1 MNTADKQK
9 ALIGAVVLVLIIA
22 GLVIWYMATNPPKPI
37 PFGQIPEPTQEIP
50 EGAFRKEMTV
60 DEGQYHTAVA
70 AYPAETPL
78 RDTAGA
84 EADARVV
91 AGLKAFGEEEIRAF
105 KENSGLEDLTQEDI
119 EMLGFDQGRKYTLEM
134 DFEVS
139 ESPKTLTYVYTI
151 YADTLGAHPN
161 GYYRTFTFDKATGAE
176 VSLNNLFTG
185 SYLQRLSEIS
195 RQKLP
200 AVIAT
205 KTGYEANLESIE
217 IGTTA
222 NIENFRN
229 FALQG
234 NNLIVIFAPY
244 QVGPYAIGP
253 QFLEIP
259 LTEISDVLNPAYRP

>member
-1 MNTADKQK
+1 MEKADKQK
-9 ALIGAVVLVLIIA
+9 TLIGGIVLILIIA
-22 GLVIWYMATNPPKPI
+22 GLAIWYMATNPPKPI
-37 PFGQIPEPTQEIP
+37 PFGQVQEPSQEVP
-50 EGAFRKEMTV
+50 EGAFRKELTV

-84 EADARVV
+84 EADAAVV
-91 AGLKAFGEEEIRAF
+91 ASLKSFGEEEIAAF
-105 KENSGLEDLTQEDI
+105 KENSGLASLTQEDI
-119 EMLGFDQGRKYTLEM
+119 EMLGFDQGRKYALEM

-161 GYYRTFTFDKATGAE
+161 GYYRTFTFDKATGE
-176 VSLNNLFTG
+176 EISLNDLFIG
-185 SYLQRLSEIS
+185 GYLQRLSEVS
-195 RQKLP
+195 RQMLP
-200 AVIAT
+200 GFISA
-205 KTGYEANLESIE
+205 KTGYEANMESIE

-222 NIENFRN
+222 NIENFQN

-234 NNLIVIFAPY
+234 DNLVLIFPPY

-259 LTEISDVLNPAYRP
+259 LTEISDVLSPAYRP